1 MGFPKAEVRARA
13 PTLNLVTTEKKPCAC
28 FMVGVQMLIFWKG
41 GAHSSIDEL
50 PQPRS
55 HERSFPE
62 PSLHPSW
69 VSSRCLKVPATSKTA
84 STLESSMA

>member
-1 MGFPKAEVRARA
+1 MGSPKAEAKARV
-13 PTLNLVTTEKKPCAC
+13 PTLNLVTAEKKPFAC
-28 FMVGVQMLIFWKG
+28 FLVGVQMLIFWKE

-50 PQPRS
+50 SQPRS
-55 HERSFPE
+55 HERSFPK

-69 VSSRCLKVPATSKTA
+69 VSSRCPKVPATFKSA